1 MTATPATAEA
11 LHAVA
16 SRVRAGR
23 HELARRIVDRYREEI
38 VGYQDADEPALAG
51 ARAFVVRNIE
61 WLVDGLERDE
71 PVPAELLETAR
82 EVGARR
88 VHQGLSLDTLLHQ
101 GRVWGEMLWQA
112 VLEAAR
118 IDRPEEREA
127 ALAIAGRLWRLVDVV
142 STALAHAYL
151 DEVTDRGLVSR
162 DLLDALLA
170 GAGDDEQVRRLARMV
185 HRRLGEDHVVVVI
198 RSDETPP
205 DDGHEL
211 PRGGQVALDRI
222 VAATRAHLSPPAAP
236 LLVGI
241 RQGDVVALYPAAQ
254 PKEVD
259 AARRECAALAASL
272 TLEVS
277 VGLSGWHRGRRAI
290 ATAYAEA
297 REAVEIAAGT
307 GIRGRA
313 VVLDDV
319 VVDHMLRASAHAR
332 RILHDTLQPLVDYDR
347 GHRSEL
353 VATLRAYFASG
364 ASLTRSAAL
373 LGVHPNTVVYRL
385 RRIREISG
393 RDAHAMEDLQILF
406 LALKLDE
413 LSADPP
419 SSV

>member
-23 HELARRIVDRYREEI
+23 HQLARRIVDRYREEI
-38 VGYQDADEPALAG
+38 VGYQEVDEHALEG
-51 ARAFVVRNIE
+51 ARDFVVRNIE
-61 WLVDGLERDE
+61 WLLDGLERDE

-112 VLEAAR
+112 VLETAR

-127 ALAIAGRLWRLVDVV
+127 ALAIAGQLWRLVDVV

-211 PRGGQVALDRI
+211 RRGGQVALDRI
-222 VAATRAHLSPPAAP
+222 VAATRAHLSPSAAP

-254 PKEVD
+254 PEEVD
-259 AARRECAALAASL
+259 TARRECAALAASL

-277 VGLSGWHRGRRAI
+277 VGLSGWHRGRPAI
-290 ATAYAEA
+290 GTAYAEA

-307 GIRGRA
+307 GITGRA

-319 VVDHMLRASAHAR
+319 VVDHMLRASGHAR

-413 LSADPP
+413 LSADP
-419 SSV
+419 S